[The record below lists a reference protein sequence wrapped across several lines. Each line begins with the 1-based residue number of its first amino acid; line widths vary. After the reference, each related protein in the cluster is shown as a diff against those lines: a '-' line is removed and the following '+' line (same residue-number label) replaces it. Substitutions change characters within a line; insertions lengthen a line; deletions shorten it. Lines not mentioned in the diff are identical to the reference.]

1 MSRRRFKIIEFDGDV
16 KELIEY
22 INGMENVK
30 TIIQVF
36 ETLGLK
42 PLGEE
47 EVECP
52 GMGTSKI
59 PTYQLVPKTVAII
72 ELEKPEEEAE
82 EK

>member
-1 MSRRRFKIIEFDGDV
+1 MSRKRFKLIEFDGDV

-30 TIIQVF
+30 TLIQVF
-36 ETLGLK
+36 ETLVLK

-52 GMGTSKI
+52 GMGPSKI
-59 PTYQLVPKTVAII
+59 PTYQLAPKTVAII